1 MRHARAGLTIC
12 CASVVL
18 TAALVR
24 DVAAVEDA
32 AATPVSD
39 KRLALVRLETAPTID
54 GVLDE
59 TQWEQA
65 TLVSDM
71 HQVRPL
77 EFAAA
82 DERTEI
88 RVFYTRDAL
97 YVGARMYQDP
107 ARITANVQKQGAD
120 VAVDPDDWFGFDID
134 PWNAQRNGYFF
145 VVNPNSVRWDG
156 SFKNISGFDHDWGG
170 FWEAAARLD
179 PHGWTAEFELP
190 FNAVSFDPD
199 TDTWGINFER
209 KIARTGEY
217 IAWSSRGQQ
226 VNPSTNGVATGLDGM
241 RQGLGL
247 GLVPSLVAR
256 SVESDGAARNE
267 FDPAVDIFYRI
278 TPQLTAT
285 FTANTD
291 FSAAD
296 VDARQVN
303 LSRFSP
309 FFPEKR
315 DFFLRDADIFE
326 FGHLEDN
333 GRPFFSRR
341 IGLNRYG
348 RPIDIDYGA
357 KLSGHLGAFD
367 LGSLYIRQGADPE
380 TGIGE
385 RDIIA
390 ARAAAHVLSESSVGV
405 ILTAGDPQS
414 ELDSTLTGADFSL
427 RNSRLAGGRAVQL
440 DGWYQQS
447 DRGESADDAW
457 GLKLTTSKPVDWYG
471 SVAYKRLGAEF
482 NPALGFVNRAGI
494 EDVTSEGG
502 YRWRFG
508 RGTYFSLIE
517 LGSRF
522 YRADTLVDGRLGSS
536 IADLHVSA
544 TNQWGDALSL
554 TVYDSRERLDENF
567 PIWREVAVPA
577 GRYSFTEG
585 EMTLT
590 TNAARPLSGGLVLR
604 AGDYYDGTHRAG
616 ELELAWS
623 PNRHLN
629 ATLSVFEDR
638 IRLPHGDF
646 KVRLLSAGA
655 TIAFDA
661 HWSWTSLAQYDNFSE
676 VLGVN
681 SKLHWTPRVG
691 RNAWLVINVGRENRD
706 QRFRTTGREITL
718 KYTHDLRY

>member
-1 MRHARAGLTIC
+1 MRLARAGLTIC

-32 AATPVSD
+32 AATPVSV

-59 TQWEQA
+59 TLWEQA
-65 TLVSDM
+65 TLVSEM

-120 VAVDPDDWFGFDID
+120 VGVDPDDWFGFDID

-156 SFKNISGFDHDWGG
+156 SFKNISGFDHDWSG

-247 GLVPSLVAR
+247 GIVPSFVAR
-256 SVESDGAARNE
+256 GVESDGAARNE

-380 TGIGE
+380 TGVGE

-390 ARAAAHVLSESSVGV
+390 ARAAAHVFSESSVGV

-447 DRGESADDAW
+447 NRGESADDAW
-457 GLKLTTSKPVDWYG
+457 GLELTTSKPVDWYG
-471 SVAYKRLGAEF
+471 SVAYKHLGAEF

-508 RGTYFSLIE
+508 RSTYFSLIE

-522 YRADTLVDGRLGSS
+522 YRADTLVDDRLGSS

-554 TVYDSRERLDENF
+554 AVYDSRERLDENF
-567 PIWREVAVPA
+567 PIWREVDVPQ

-585 EMTLT
+585 EMKLT
-590 TNAARPLSGGLVLR
+590 TNAARPLSGGLMLR

-638 IRLPHGDF
+638 IRLPDGDF
-646 KVRLLSAGA
+646 NVRLLSAGA